1 MRSLTDNSQGVGLLQ
16 ESMIL
21 KLLWPDSTPVALAD
35 YRGCLGVLPLEA
47 CSFIYMT
54 AMELDRI
61 DISLDDYEAALLSH
75 IPERFATNATRGETR
90 AAIAEVVGRVISPNF
105 VAEAQ
110 AYIAS
115 IIDEICAAD
124 VALLAIDAD
133 TGSAIQNAAGTS
145 SASNPVRTRVRA
157 IFKLKRDRA
166 RAGADRRRPATA
178 PAAVQQNH
186 HGELR
191 DSRVRSRHDL
201 SSDARRLEPRLTR
214 PARPSASA
222 QPPGVPQSLPERG
235 EWQRL

>member
-1 MRSLTDNSQGVGLLQ
+1 M
-16 ESMIL
+16 
-21 KLLWPDSTPVALAD
+21 LWPDSTPVALAD

-47 CSFIYMT
+47 CSFIYLT

-124 VALLAIDAD
+124 VALLTIDAD

-145 SASNPVRTRVRA
+145 SASNPVR
-157 IFKLKRDRA
+157 
-166 RAGADRRRPATA
+166 PAFQAEERT
-178 PAAVQQNH
+178 PH
-186 HGELR
+186 IR
-191 DSRVRSRHDL
+191 MRSCRC
-201 SSDARRLEPRLTR
+201 
-214 PARPSASA
+214 
-222 QPPGVPQSLPERG
+222 
-235 EWQRL
+235 